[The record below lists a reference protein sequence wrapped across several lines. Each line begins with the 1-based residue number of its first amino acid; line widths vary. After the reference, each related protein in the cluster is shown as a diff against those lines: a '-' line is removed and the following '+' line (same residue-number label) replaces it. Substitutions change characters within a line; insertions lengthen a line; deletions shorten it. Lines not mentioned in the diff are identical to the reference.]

1 VSTPWILITG
11 NGAFGDTAERAELR
25 YAVNPSSTLASLLD
39 GTEIAGHRVVG
50 HGLNWRMH
58 PREALEPLLAD
69 AAAEPPALIIA
80 TGVFSGRTTVTV
92 ERTAVNVQDFQFS
105 DDDHRPAGEP
115 VAVGGPAAYLATVP
129 IKAMTHAIR
138 DSGIPALVS
147 NSASTHGCNSVMYT
161 VLHLV
166 ATRGLPTRAG
176 FIHLPDTPE
185 HIAAVGSNGPSMDF
199 DLQVRAVRIATEAAI
214 RHPDGDLGIPAN
226 EWEW

>member
-1 VSTPWILITG
+1 
-11 NGAFGDTAERAELR
+11 
-25 YAVNPSSTLASLLD
+25 
-39 GTEIAGHRVVG
+39 
-50 HGLNWRMH
+50 
-58 PREALEPLLAD
+58 
-69 AAAEPPALIIA
+69 
-80 TGVFSGRTTVTV
+80 
-92 ERTAVNVQDFQFS
+92 
-105 DDDHRPAGEP
+105 
-115 VAVGGPAAYLATVP
+115 
-129 IKAMTHAIR
+129 MTHAIR

-176 FIHLPDTPE
+176 FSHLPDTPE
-185 HIAAVGSNGPSMDF
+185 HIAAVGSNGPRMDF